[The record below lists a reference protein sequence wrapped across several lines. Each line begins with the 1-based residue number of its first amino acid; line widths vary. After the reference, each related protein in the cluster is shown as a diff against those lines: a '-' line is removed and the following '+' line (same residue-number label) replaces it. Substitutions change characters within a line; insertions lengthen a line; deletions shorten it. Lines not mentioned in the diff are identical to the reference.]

1 MTSFRHAFRGSQ
13 DHYSILQISRS
24 ATLPEV
30 KAAYK
35 RLALQHHPDR
45 HGGSPEKRLDFQKL
59 SEAYEFVLQD
69 IQNNKRRRDV
79 NVQGPHF
86 RNINY
91 RKVYAPRPPPDWK
104 FTWNHEEHREMHYG
118 KGLQREAL
126 KQTLRE
132 SEKELK
138 YESPLGKGFTF
149 SSVDDKDDDAGSSKG
164 KAGTKHDNVNPFSK
178 NTPQGPPKVIVDYQE
193 GEFDPN
199 LNGRARM
206 NRQERIVLDM
216 YSRRT
221 ERIRKENKNEQRSKP
236 FQYAQYHR
244 FHRNIFNRVPEQ
256 TPDGVNSTFVG
267 RSGRPSTSTTSNEC
281 AIL

>member
-1 MTSFRHAFRGSQ
+1 MTSFRRAFRGGQ

-35 RLALQHHPDR
+35 RLALLHHPDR
-45 HGGSPEKRLDFQKL
+45 HGGSPEKRSDFQKL
-59 SEAYEFVLQD
+59 NEAYEFVLQD
-69 IQNNKRRRDV
+69 LQNNKRRRDV
-79 NVQGPHF
+79 NAQGPHF

-104 FTWNHEEHREMHYG
+104 FTWNHEEHQEMHYG

-132 SEKELK
+132 SEKELR

-149 SSVDDKDDDAGSSKG
+149 SSVDDEDDDVTGSSKG
-164 KAGTKHDNVNPFSK
+164 KADTTHVNINPFSK
-178 NTPQGPPKVIVDYQE
+178 NTPQGPPKVIIDYQE

-199 LNGRARM
+199 LQGRARM
-206 NRQERIVLDM
+206 NRQERIVHDM

-221 ERIRKENKNEQRSKP
+221 ERIKKENKNEQRSKP
-236 FQYAQYHR
+236 FQYAKYHR
-244 FHRNIFNRVPEQ
+244 FHRDIHQVPEQ

-267 RSGRPSTSTTSNEC
+267 RSGRPSNTSNEC
-281 AIL
+281 VIL

>member
-1 MTSFRHAFRGSQ
+1 MTRFRHAFRGSQ
-13 DHYSILQISRS
+13 EHYSILQISRS
-24 ATLPEV
+24 ATVPEV

-35 RLALQHHPDR
+35 RLALLHHPDR
-45 HGGSPEKRLDFQKL
+45 HGGCPKKLTEFQRIN
-59 SEAYEFVLQD
+59 EAYEFVLQD
-69 IQNNKRRRDV
+69 VQSNQRRDRV
-79 NVQGPHF
+79 NAQGPHF

-118 KGLQREAL
+118 RGLQREAM

-138 YESPLGKGFTF
+138 YESPLGKGFSF
-149 SSVDDKDDDAGSSKG
+149 STLDDSSSG
-164 KAGTKHDNVNPFSK
+164 DSTHTEHTNVNPYSK
-178 NTPQGPPKVIVDYQE
+178 NTPQGPPKIVVDYEE

-199 LNGRARM
+199 LNGRARL
-206 NRQERIVLDM
+206 NRQERIVHDM

-221 ERIRKENKNEQRSKP
+221 ERMQKDNQNNQQGRRP

-244 FHRNIFNRVPEQ
+244 FHRDIHQVSDHR
-256 TPDGVNSTFVG
+256 PDGVNSTFVG
-267 RSGRPSTSTTSNEC
+267 QARRPTARSNNDC
-281 AIL
+281 VIL

>member
-1 MTSFRHAFRGSQ
+1 MASFRHAFRGSQ
-13 DHYSILQISRS
+13 DHYSVLQISRS

-35 RLALQHHPDR
+35 RLALLHHPDR
-45 HGGSPEKRLDFQKL
+45 HGGCPEKRSDFQKL
-59 SEAYEFVLQD
+59 NEAYEFVLQD
-69 IQNNKRRRDV
+69 VQSNKRRRDV
-79 NVQGPHF
+79 NAQGPHF
-86 RNINY
+86 RNMNY

-126 KQTLRE
+126 KQTIRE
-132 SEKELK
+132 SAKEFK
-138 YESPLGKGFTF
+138 YQSPLGKGFTF
-149 SSVDDKDDDAGSSKG
+149 SAVDDDEHNSEDSSRTN
-164 KAGTKHDNVNPFSK
+164 AKHDNVNPFSK
-178 NTPQGPPKVIVDYQE
+178 NTPQGPPKVIIDYHE

-199 LNGRARM
+199 LNGRARL
-206 NRQERIVLDM
+206 NRQERIVHDM

-221 ERIRKENKNEQRSKP
+221 ERKIKENQNDHQGSRP

-244 FHRNIFNRVPEQ
+244 FHRDIHQVPEQ

-267 RSGRPSTSTTSNEC
+267 QSRKVSLNNEC
-281 AIL
+281 VIL